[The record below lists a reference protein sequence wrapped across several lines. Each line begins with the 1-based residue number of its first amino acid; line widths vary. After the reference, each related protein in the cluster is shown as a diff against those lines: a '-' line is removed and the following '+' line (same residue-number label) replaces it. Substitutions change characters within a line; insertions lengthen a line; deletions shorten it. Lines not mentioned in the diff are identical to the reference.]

1 MAEMVG
7 SAVVQEAVSRVSS
20 FVLGKRK
27 DKASE
32 GHNIERLEMALS
44 ELEFALERSVKL
56 PVTDVSLICRRK
68 VLKHAYAEGRNLLN
82 KHKRPLQQEGQ
93 EIRWVSLG
101 LNISFSSLIGLKK
114 DEPVCLTSFDV
125 RRFEWFADC
134 ASQFVRDMESGCS
147 LRHYT
152 FCNPLVRHL
161 LEGKMLEYEV
171 VQRNLLCRFHIW
183 PISLEERGV
192 EAELTYCYD
201 NRKMPH
207 KSFQLRLMLRLSEST
222 DVIGI
227 AIECLQSLAS
237 QHVTRSAMG
246 ELTLLHDL
254 KDISHKHDLPCVG
267 IQDSHTRDT
276 WIFRPD
282 PTCCKSNGHESCTN
296 NFISSTFSDQV
307 IFIAFQ
313 GFVSAQEYSPCHN
326 SSGEATRHAI
336 KDRQSP
342 LQVTAC
348 CAPHFREDRQL
359 QESGC
364 AHEMVGSTF
373 KHKIGS
379 IQQMEEMVRSKA
391 ARQLEQSYSAL
402 WLSAHGSAYFCVRK
416 SCSEMAR
423 VPEPNNG
430 RSKTAWRS
438 AKRKR

>member
-56 PVTDVSLICRRK
+56 PITDVSLICRRK

-93 EIRWVSLG
+93 EIRWV
-101 LNISFSSLIGLKK
+101 N
-114 DEPVCLTSFDV
+114 
-125 RRFEWFADC
+125 C
-134 ASQFVRDMESGCS
+134 ASKFVRDMESGCS

-192 EAELTYCYD
+192 EAELTYCND

-237 QHVTRSAMG
+237 QHVTRSAVG

-267 IQDSHTRDT
+267 IQDSHTQDT

-296 NFISSTFSDQV
+296 NFISSTFPDQV

-326 SSGEATRHAI
+326 SSAEATRHAM

-348 CAPHFREDRQL
+348 CAPHFRQDRQL